1 MYIYRQIRPW
11 ASLARSE
18 ACQTINFRMA
28 MGIVGFQTMGNSL
41 NLVISY
47 WRSLS
52 DFAENTA
59 GGRISLRSTG
69 ILARAGG
76 RASSL
81 IK

>member
-1 MYIYRQIRPW
+1 MYIYRHFRPW
-11 ASLARSE
+11 AFPGTLRGL
-18 ACQTINFRMA
+18 QTVNFRMA

-47 WRSLS
+47 WRSPS
-52 DFAENTA
+52 DFAERIA
-59 GGRISLRSTG
+59 GGRMAFRNTG
-69 ILARAGG
+69 ALAAAGG